1 MRRAR
6 PRPTELD
13 KEQALTVKGMCEG
26 AIGLSAGL
34 FYAPQNF
41 AKTDEVIA
49 LAKEAG
55 KRGGIYD
62 THQRDESSYSIG
74 LIDSTKEVLQ
84 IGREGGIP
92 VHFSHI
98 KALGH
103 DVWGKSER
111 CHQADRR
118 CPRLGPECHR
128 QQLSLAGL
136 QYRAGCGA
144 DSALGFGWRRRRH
157 AQALR

>member
-1 MRRAR
+1 
-6 PRPTELD
+6 
-13 KEQALTVKGMCEG
+13 MCEG

-55 KRGGIYD
+55 ARGGIYD

-74 LIDSTKEVLQ
+74 LMASTKEVLQ
-84 IGREGGIP
+84 IGREGHIP
-92 VHFSHI
+92 VHYLPYQG
-98 KALGH
+98 AGPRR
-103 DVWGKSER
+103 VGQVRR

-118 CPRLGPECHR
+118 CPR
-128 QQLSLAGL
+128 Q
-136 QYRAGCGA
+136 RART
-144 DSALGFGWRRRRH
+144 SPPTIIPGWPPIPAWMRR
-157 AQALR
+157 